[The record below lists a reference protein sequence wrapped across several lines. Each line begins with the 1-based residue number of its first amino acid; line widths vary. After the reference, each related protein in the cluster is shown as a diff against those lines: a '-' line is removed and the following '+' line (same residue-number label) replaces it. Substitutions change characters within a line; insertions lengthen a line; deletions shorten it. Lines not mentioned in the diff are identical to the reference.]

1 MNEPHDTELEALL
14 AELAPTEAER
24 VALLEE
30 HRQLEKDLL
39 RLADPLPPPD
49 FLAQVMTRVAEA
61 PARPLSRAD
70 VWSAVAIIGATMAL
84 ALVALL
90 ASGGLVSGG
99 FGLALA
105 SLVVKL
111 REALVASGSALHAL
125 WTTAALPTVLG
136 LSLLLA
142 ATLTAFRR
150 LVQPA
155 PLKVVS

>member
-1 MNEPHDTELEALL
+1 MSEPHDTELEALL
-14 AELAPTEAER
+14 AELAPTEAQR
-24 VALLEE
+24 VLLLEE

-49 FLAQVMTRVAEA
+49 FLANVMSRVAEA
-61 PARPLSRAD
+61 PVRPLSRAD
-70 VWSAVAIIGATMAL
+70 VWSAVAIVGVTVSL
-84 ALVALL
+84 AVVALL
-90 ASGGLVSGG
+90 IGGGVTGG

-105 SLVVKL
+105 SAVVKL
-111 REALVASGSALHAL
+111 REGLVATGSALQAL

-142 ATLTAFRR
+142 ATLTAFKR

-155 PLKVVS
+155 QMKVVS

>member
-1 MNEPHDTELEALL
+1 MSEPHDTELEALL
-14 AELAPTEAER
+14 AELAPTEAQR
-24 VALLEE
+24 VLLLEE

-49 FLAQVMTRVAEA
+49 FLAKVMSRVAEA
-61 PARPLSRAD
+61 PVRPLSRAD
-70 VWSAVAIIGATMAL
+70 VWSAVAIVGVTVSL
-84 ALVALL
+84 AVVALL
-90 ASGGLVSGG
+90 IGGGVTGG

-105 SLVVKL
+105 SAVVKL
-111 REALVASGSALHAL
+111 REGLVATGSALQAL

-142 ATLTAFRR
+142 ATLTAFKR

-155 PLKVVS
+155 QMKVVS